1 MKIPSDIQTVLPVH
15 TQENP
20 FVIDSYPYGRL
31 RCVKRVWLE
40 TKKNKG
46 TRCVGQTQNP
56 KNQVWNKPHA
66 STYAEFSGAMYLD
79 SEGHVQWTGLTQY
92 DELETISAFL
102 ETFGENCTNHAEVV
116 KWKRKHEIKKEELD
130 KAGNPD
136 YGTPDFQKAHS
147 AMLARFKQE
156 GI

>member
-40 TKKNKG
+40 TKPRKG
-46 TRCVGQTQNP
+46 TRCVGQTQDP
-56 KNQVWNKPHA
+56 KNLRWNKPHA

-79 SEGHVQWTGLTQY
+79 SAGHVQWCGLTQFADFEECKAY
-92 DELETISAFL
+92 LD
-102 ETFGENCTNHAEVV
+102 TFGENCTNHAEVV
-116 KWKRKHEIKKEELD
+116 IWTRKQEIKKEELD
-130 KAGNPD
+130 KAGNPS
-136 YGTPDFQKAHS
+136 YGTPEFQKAKQ
-147 AMLARFKQE
+147 AMFARFQEE